1 MMARVELNDAWVV
14 TGDVALIERKVIDF
28 INERKMRVTD
38 KEGGQINVRQGS
50 QLLTRLLGGW
60 FVPPSW
66 IPKRAA
72 VKISDAS
79 GGVRIEAS
87 IEESLGRGILD
98 PVFKRKYQT
107 YFERWMTDLKNAAP

>member
-1 MMARVELNDAWVV
+1 MVARVELNEAWAV
-14 TGDVALIERKVIDF
+14 TGDVATVERKVIDF
-28 INERKMRVTD
+28 INERKMRVTE
-38 KEGGQINVRQGS
+38 KEGGQIHVRQGS

-60 FVPPSW
+60 FVPSSW

-72 VKISDAS
+72 VKISGLI

-87 IEESLGRGILD
+87 IEESLGPGILD

-107 YFERWMTDLKNAAP
+107 YFERWMTDLKNAVP